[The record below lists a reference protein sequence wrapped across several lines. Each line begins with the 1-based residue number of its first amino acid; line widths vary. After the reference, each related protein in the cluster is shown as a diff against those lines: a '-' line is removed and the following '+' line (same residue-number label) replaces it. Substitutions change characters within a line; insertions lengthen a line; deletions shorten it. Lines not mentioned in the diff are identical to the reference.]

1 MAVLGGYSA
10 AIIER
15 YKFMQTNS
23 RIFDD
28 LAKLAS
34 GALGTAQ
41 GMKSEWEN
49 LVHQRIE
56 RLVSDMEL
64 VPREEF
70 DAVKAMV
77 VALTEQTEAQNLR
90 IEALEKQISVKP
102 TESTSTA
109 SKPKKKVSSKAPD

>member
-1 MAVLGGYSA
+1 
-10 AIIER
+10 
-15 YKFMQTNS
+15 MQTNS

-56 RLVSDMEL
+56 RLVSDMDL

-77 VALTEQTEAQNLR
+77 VALTEQAEKQTVQ
-90 IEALEKQISVKP
+90 IESLEKKLATQ
-102 TESTSTA
+102 
-109 SKPKKKVSSKAPD
+109 KAPATRAKKTAPKTPE

>member
-1 MAVLGGYSA
+1 
-10 AIIER
+10 
-15 YKFMQTNS
+15 MQTNS

-56 RLVSDMEL
+56 RLVSDMDL
-64 VPREEF
+64 VPRDEF

-77 VALTEQTEAQNLR
+77 VALSETVEAQAARL
-90 IEALEKQISVKP
+90 EALEKQVASPAAAKP
-102 TESTSTA
+102 RKKAATTKTKKA
-109 SKPKKKVSSKAPD
+109 SADKAE

>member
-1 MAVLGGYSA
+1 
-10 AIIER
+10 
-15 YKFMQTNS
+15 MQTNS

-56 RLVSDMEL
+56 RLVSDMDL

-77 VALTEQTEAQNLR
+77 VALSEQSEKQAAQ
-90 IEALEKQISVKP
+90 IEALEKKL
-102 TESTSTA
+102 A
-109 SKPKKKVSSKAPD
+109 AKKAPATRAKKAAPKTSE

>member
-1 MAVLGGYSA
+1 
-10 AIIER
+10 
-15 YKFMQTNS
+15 MQTNS

-56 RLVSDMEL
+56 RLVSDMDL
-64 VPREEF
+64 VPRDEF
-70 DAVKAMV
+70 DAVKEMV
-77 VALTEQTEAQNLR
+77 VNLAETVEAQAVR
-90 IEALEKQISVKP
+90 IEALEKQVAQKRTSAPRKKA
-102 TESTSTA
+102 STA
-109 SKPKKKVSSKAPD
+109 KTKPASSDKAE

>member
-1 MAVLGGYSA
+1 
-10 AIIER
+10 
-15 YKFMQTNS
+15 MQTNS

-49 LVHQRIE
+49 LFHQRIE
-56 RLVSDMEL
+56 RLISNMDL

-77 VALTEQTEAQNLR
+77 VSLTEQAETQTAR
-90 IEALEKQISVKP
+90 IAALEKQLSTKP
-102 TESTSTA
+102 TAGKPRKKATTGNSKQTS
-109 SKPKKKVSSKAPD
+109 SNKAD